1 MITCPHSERLIALLH
16 DGELDGPLR
25 REMASHAAV
34 CAACGRALSTFE
46 RLEELVFQSVG
57 EVLEEDDFSGFW
69 AGVEN
74 KLAQPAHAPWR
85 VQLQIWREQW
95 RTLWPSSTPVWATAA
110 VALFIS
116 AFLFSRPPTSS
127 VSPVARQ
134 EISPPSHAANDQVY
148 AANDQAQIES
158 LSATETV
165 FLWNEPRSNATV
177 IWVSDENDGGLP

>member
-1 MITCPHSERLIALLH
+1 MITCPHSERLVALLH

-25 REMASHAAV
+25 REMASHVTV
-34 CAACGRALSTFE
+34 CVACGRMLSTFE
-46 RLEELVFQSVG
+46 RLEELVFQSIS
-57 EVLEEDDFSGFW
+57 EVIEEGDFSGFW

-74 KLAQPAHAPWR
+74 NLAQPVRAPWR
-85 VQLQIWREQW
+85 VQLQVWREKW
-95 RTLWPSSTPVWATAA
+95 RTVWPLSAPVWATAA
-110 VALFIS
+110 VVLFIA
-116 AFLFSRPPTSS
+116 AFLFSRPPTPSGPFVAS
-127 VSPVARQ
+127 RETPSPTY
-134 EISPPSHAANDQVY
+134 AANDHIY